1 MRSGRELGSPLRL
14 FESRDAQ
21 REELALFQ
29 RVVVV
34 ERAAAERQ
42 RGEGALVATEPP
54 LLGRALLRHVRP
66 LQLRQLTMELLA
78 EHGHLLELDHGALV
92 AHL

>member
-1 MRSGRELGSPLRL
+1 MRGGRELRAPLRR
-14 FESRDAQ
+14 FESRDVQ

-42 RGEGALVATEPP
+42 RGEGALVAAEPS
-54 LLGRALLRHVRP
+54 LLGRAFLRHVRP
-66 LQLRQLTMELLA
+66 LQLRQLTVELLA
-78 EHGHLLELDHGALV
+78 QHGHLLELHHRALV